1 MNKLLVF
8 IVLLALASL
17 QINAKK
23 AKKHEAQKEE
33 TKQSEEETK
42 QSDEKIEQPEDEDEP
57 EIKGF
62 FPGFAI
68 RIPVPNFGIL
78 SNIRERLDDLFTGN
92 KPVGLS
98 DFVPSS
104 DKSGKFKTTT
114 KVKNSTRGPFKTYSI
129 SSQTVSTDNKSS
141 PHVVSQVFKSLTTLD
156 KTKLPKGKDGKVQIP
171 SMQFEL
177 GPFASPLLDT
187 SEEEKCKSSS
197 DCKSGKYCDA
207 FFSVCKKLS
216 DPGASCTQKNQCD
229 SKNGKYR
236 CTWGRCIANS
246 EQGSLG
252 TFCDADT
259 ECHSNDEELS
269 CQQQTDITRFSG
281 VCMARLDEGATCG
294 NAIRSMFDMAPGL
307 FKRDEDSSDVC
318 KKGLACR
325 TVGFFGRKVCLKDSP
340 EFASTDEPQPEQSE
354 TFTEKK
360 TKTQDKK
367 KNDKNK
373 KLKFKTN

>member
-1 MNKLLVF
+1 MNKLVVF
-8 IVLLALASL
+8 IVLLALGSL
-17 QINAKK
+17 QIDAKK
-23 AKKHEAQKEE
+23 AKKHEARKEE

-42 QSDEKIEQPEDEDEP
+42 QSEDKIEQPEDEP

-171 SMQFEL
+171 SMEFEL
-177 GPFASPLLDT
+177 GPFASPLLDAG
-187 SEEEKCKSSS
+187 EEVSFSSIFLPFS
-197 DCKSGKYCDA
+197 VFRFDLSIVLFKSGVLTA
-207 FFSVCKKLS
+207 PINLFVFSL
-216 DPGASCTQKNQCD
+216 Q
-229 SKNGKYR
+229 
-236 CTWGRCIANS
+236 
-246 EQGSLG
+246 
-252 TFCDADT
+252 
-259 ECHSNDEELS
+259 
-269 CQQQTDITRFSG
+269 RFSLYSFEIDSSLEKTLK
-281 VCMARLDEGATCG
+281 RLATF
-294 NAIRSMFDMAPGL
+294 AEKLHQIRS
-307 FKRDEDSSDVC
+307 KR
-318 KKGLACR
+318 
-325 TVGFFGRKVCLKDSP
+325 
-340 EFASTDEPQPEQSE
+340 
-354 TFTEKK
+354 
-360 TKTQDKK
+360 
-367 KNDKNK
+367 
-373 KLKFKTN
+373 

>member
-187 SEEEKCKSSS
+187 SEEEVSFRSILLLSFVSINYLVQIRVFYCSNNFIRVLLGSS
-197 DCKSGKYCDA
+197 
-207 FFSVCKKLS
+207 FPHV
-216 DPGASCTQKNQCD
+216 
-229 SKNGKYR
+229 
-236 CTWGRCIANS
+236 I
-246 EQGSLG
+246 
-252 TFCDADT
+252 
-259 ECHSNDEELS
+259 
-269 CQQQTDITRFSG
+269 
-281 VCMARLDEGATCG
+281 
-294 NAIRSMFDMAPGL
+294 L
-307 FKRDEDSSDVC
+307 FHVDSS
-318 KKGLACR
+318 L
-325 TVGFFGRKVCLKDSP
+325 
-340 EFASTDEPQPEQSE
+340 
-354 TFTEKK
+354 
-360 TKTQDKK
+360 
-367 KNDKNK
+367 
-373 KLKFKTN
+373 